1 MIRVRFK
8 AAALFVL
15 VGPVAVWAEVA
26 PKPLCALV
34 KACALEVEVAGCGEV
49 ESKPLPGV
57 VYDAARC
64 SEPRDL
70 LAHGVT
76 PAVGIGASVH
86 AFLGGRYRVVYDM
99 TGEAPVS
106 EARFDYLAEDLPF
119 AARLATRFTK
129 TRYAMDYL
137 TPDRKRF
144 HCSRADKMVG
154 DAEMLFAS
162 VAEKRRTY
170 YGWGTSKLGPWK
182 LHGSAFVDIR
192 LRPGAKNPKGISYD
206 VRVRTAPV
214 NAFIN
219 AIMGMGLFRGYVIGQ
234 IQDVMKDLVRAATV
248 LSATDLNKL
257 LSDPAL
263 SAEDRDKIHTFA
275 MLP

>member
-1 MIRVRFK
+1 MRSF
-8 AAALFVL
+8 APALILL
-15 VGPVAVWAEVA
+15 VGSLSARAEVA

-34 KACALEVEVAGCGEV
+34 KACALEVAVPGCGEA
-49 ESKPLPGV
+49 ESKPLADV
-57 VYDAARC
+57 LYDAARC

-76 PAVGIGASVH
+76 PAVGIGGSVH

-99 TGEAPVS
+99 TGEAPIS
-106 EARFDYLAEDLPF
+106 EARFDYLAKNLPF

-129 TRYAMDYL
+129 TRYSMDYL
-137 TPDRKRF
+137 GPDRKRF
-144 HCSRADKMVG
+144 HCARADKLVG

-162 VAEKRRTY
+162 PAEKRRTY

-192 LRPGAKNPKGISYD
+192 LRVGVKNPKGISYD

-214 NAFIN
+214 NAFVN
-219 AIMGMGLFRGYVIGQ
+219 AIMRMGMFKGYVIGQ
-234 IQDVMKDLVRAATV
+234 IQDTMKDLVGAATV
-248 LSATDLNKL
+248 LSSTDLNKL
-257 LSDPAL
+257 LSDPTL
-263 SAEDRDKIHTFA
+263 SIEDRDRIREFA
-275 MLP
+275 LLP